1 MIENCKLVKMEEV
14 HLDSLA
20 ELESVCFSQPWS
32 REGLAEEL
40 ENPLACFVVAQ
51 MEGEN
56 GIQVIGYAGMH
67 CVVGEC
73 YITNVAVFPQYRR
86 QGAAKALVQYLIDFA
101 KGQDGEFISLE
112 VRNSNENAIA
122 LYERLGF
129 RTVGVRRNF
138 YSAPT
143 EDGRI
148 MTIKF
153 K

>member
-1 MIENCKLVKMEEV
+1 LIENCKLVKMEKA
-14 HLDSLA
+14 HLNSLA
-20 ELESVCFSQPWS
+20 ELERVCFSQPWS

-40 ENPLACFVVAQ
+40 ENPLACFVVSQ
-51 MEGEN
+51 MEREN

-73 YITNVAVFPQYRR
+73 YITNVAVFPPYRR
-86 QGAAKALVQYLIDFA
+86 QGVAKALVQYLIDFA